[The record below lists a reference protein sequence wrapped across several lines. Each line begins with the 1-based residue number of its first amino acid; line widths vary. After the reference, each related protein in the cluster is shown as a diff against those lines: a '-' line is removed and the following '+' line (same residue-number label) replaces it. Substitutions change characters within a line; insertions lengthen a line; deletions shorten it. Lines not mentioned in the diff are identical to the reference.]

1 MAEISVPVI
10 LLSIQVVPSAGAAAP
25 YSGPQLLSIL
35 KSSDFIHGG
44 PGRITGTVE
53 EKATP
58 NLPLRR
64 RVRLHRDVDGL
75 CVRETWSD
83 AATGAYAFTDINPT
97 YKAYL
102 GVAWLFLVS
111 AALTLAKTLRDEHEA
126 RQANPA

>member
-10 LLSIQVVPSAGAAAP
+10 LLSIQVVPSAGATAP
-25 YSGPQLLSIL
+25 YSGPRLLTVL
-35 KSSDFIHGG
+35 KSGDFIHGG

-83 AATGAYAFTDINPT
+83 AVTGAYEFTGINP
-97 YKAYL
+97 AYRYTAIAYDYEHNHRA
-102 GVAWLFLVS
+102 VA
-111 AALTLAKTLRDEHEA
+111 ADNLTPEVT
-126 RQANPA
+126 P

>member
-25 YSGPQLLSIL
+25 YSGRQLLSIL
-35 KSSDFIHGG
+35 KSSDAIHGG
-44 PGRITGTVE
+44 PGRIIGTVE

-58 NLPLRR
+58 NLPMRR

-83 AATGAYAFTDINPT
+83 AATGAYEFTDINP
-97 YKAYL
+97 AYRYTAIAYDYAHNHRA
-102 GVAWLFLVS
+102 VA
-111 AALTLAKTLRDEHEA
+111 ADNLTPEVT
-126 RQANPA
+126 P

>member
-1 MAEISVPVI
+1 MAVINVPAV
-10 LLSIQVVPSAGAAAP
+10 LLSVRVAPSAGATAP
-25 YSGPQLLSIL
+25 YSGPRLLTVE
-35 KSSDFIHGG
+35 KSGDFIHGG

-83 AATGAYAFTDINPT
+83 ATTGAYEFTDINP
-97 YKAYL
+97 AY
-102 GVAWLFLVS
+102 AYT
-111 AALTLAKTLRDEHEA
+111 TLAYDYTKNYRAVAADNLTPEVL
-126 RQANPA
+126 P

>member
-1 MAEISVPVI
+1 MADIAVPVV
-10 LLSIQVVPSAGAAAP
+10 LLCIQVAPSAGAAAP
-25 YSGPQLLSIL
+25 YSGPKLLTVE
-35 KSSDFIHGG
+35 KSGDFIRGG

-83 AATGAYAFTDINPT
+83 AATGAYEFTDIDP
-97 YKAYL
+97 AYRYTAIAYDYAHNHRA
-102 GVAWLFLVS
+102 VA
-111 AALTLAKTLRDEHEA
+111 ADNLTPEVL
-126 RQANPA
+126 P

>member
-1 MAEISVPVI
+1 MAEISVPVV
-10 LLSIQVVPSAGAAAP
+10 LLALQVAPSAGAAAP
-25 YSGPQLLSIL
+25 YSGPRLLGVQRSG
-35 KSSDFIHGG
+35 DYIHGG

-83 AATGAYAFTDINPT
+83 AATGAYEFTDIDPAYT
-97 YKAYL
+97 YTAIAYDYARNHRAEAAD
-102 GVAWLFLVS
+102 GLVPEV
-111 AALTLAKTLRDEHEA
+111 LT
-126 RQANPA
+126 